1 MTDLVRLLVYSEPN
15 ESDKYRTHRAIHLM
29 TPKILIVDDEPNI
42 VIPLQFLM
50 EQNGY
55 STLVAQSGEEA
66 LEIISKERPDLILLD
81 IMLPGVDG
89 FEVCEIVRLNPKWR
103 NTRIIFLTAKGRDV
117 DIAKGMV
124 LGADEYITKPF
135 SNQQIIDAVKTLLE
149 EPE

>member
-1 MTDLVRLLVYSEPN
+1 MPQ
-15 ESDKYRTHRAIHLM
+15 
-29 TPKILIVDDEPNI
+29 KILIVDDEPNI

-55 STLVAQSGEEA
+55 LTRVAQSGEEA
-66 LEIISKERPDLILLD
+66 LEMISKEKPDLVLLD

-89 FEVCEIVRLNPKWR
+89 FEVCEIIRLNPEWR

-135 SNQQIIDAVKTLLE
+135 SNQQIIDAVTKLLKK
-149 EPE
+149 PE

>member
-1 MTDLVRLLVYSEPN
+1 MPS
-15 ESDKYRTHRAIHLM
+15 
-29 TPKILIVDDEPNI
+29 KILIVDDEPNI

-66 LEIISKERPDLILLD
+66 LELISKERPDLILLD

-89 FEVCEIVRLNPKWR
+89 FEVCEIVRLNPEWR
-103 NTRIIFLTAKGRDV
+103 NTRVIFLTAKGRDV

-135 SNQQIIDAVKTLLE
+135 SNQQIINAVKRLLE
-149 EPE
+149 ESE

>member
-1 MTDLVRLLVYSEPN
+1 MPS
-15 ESDKYRTHRAIHLM
+15 
-29 TPKILIVDDEPNI
+29 KILIVDDEPNI

-66 LEIISKERPDLILLD
+66 LEMISKEKPDLILLD

-89 FEVCEIVRLNPKWR
+89 FEVCEIVRLNPEWR
-103 NTRIIFLTAKGRDV
+103 NTKIIFLTAKGRDV

-135 SNQQIIDAVKTLLE
+135 SNQQIIDAVKKLLE

>member
-1 MTDLVRLLVYSEPN
+1 MSQ
-15 ESDKYRTHRAIHLM
+15 
-29 TPKILIVDDEPNI
+29 KILIVDDEPNI

-55 STLVAQSGEEA
+55 HALVAQSGEEA
-66 LEIISKERPDLILLD
+66 LEMISKERPDLVLLD

-89 FEVCEIVRLNPKWR
+89 FEVCEIIRLNPEWR
-103 NTRIIFLTAKGRDV
+103 NTRVIFLTAKGRDV

-135 SNQQIIDAVKTLLE
+135 SNQQIIRSVKKLLE
-149 EPE
+149 EP

>member
-1 MTDLVRLLVYSEPN
+1 
-15 ESDKYRTHRAIHLM
+15 M
-29 TPKILIVDDEPNI
+29 TPKILIVDDESNI

-55 STLVAQSGEEA
+55 STLVARSGEEA
-66 LEIISKERPDLILLD
+66 LEMISKERPDLILLD

-135 SNQQIIDAVKTLLE
+135 SNQQIIDAVKRLLE

>member
-1 MTDLVRLLVYSEPN
+1 MP
-15 ESDKYRTHRAIHLM
+15 
-29 TPKILIVDDEPNI
+29 PKILIVDDEPNI

-55 STLVAQSGEEA
+55 RTLVAQSGEEA
-66 LEIISKERPDLILLD
+66 LEMISKEKPDLVLLD

-89 FEVCEIVRLNPKWR
+89 FEVCEIIRLNPEWR
-103 NTRIIFLTAKGRDV
+103 HTRVIFLTAKGRDV

-135 SNQQIIDAVKTLLE
+135 SNQQIIDAVKKLLE

>member
-1 MTDLVRLLVYSEPN
+1 MSQT
-15 ESDKYRTHRAIHLM
+15 
-29 TPKILIVDDEPNI
+29 ILIVDDEPNI

-66 LEIISKERPDLILLD
+66 LEMISKEKPDLVLLD

-89 FEVCEIVRLNPKWR
+89 FEVCEIIRLNPEWR
-103 NTRIIFLTAKGRDV
+103 NTRVIFLTAKGRDV

-135 SNQQIIDAVKTLLE
+135 SNQQIIDAVKKLLE
-149 EPE
+149 KPE